1 MNLIEA
7 IKTDIIKTDK
17 KKTSTTV
24 DDKTKRKNE
33 KIKKTEMQDELTGY
47 HSSLIR
53 TQLRK

>member
-1 MNLIEA
+1 MNLIKA

-33 KIKKTEMQDELTGY
+33 KK
-47 HSSLIR
+47 
-53 TQLRK
+53 

>member
-1 MNLIEA
+1 MNLIGA

-24 DDKTKRKNE
+24 DDNTKRKNE